1 MIRGFFIAL
10 IRSRVE
16 GGQAK
21 MSEMLCTI
29 IGFVGGLLCM
39 WLISKDDY
47 EKGCWDTLNY
57 IRERMEEDDE
67 N

>member
-1 MIRGFFIAL
+1 
-10 IRSRVE
+10 
-16 GGQAK
+16 
-21 MSEMLCTI
+21 MSEMLCTL

>member
-1 MIRGFFIAL
+1 
-10 IRSRVE
+10 
-16 GGQAK
+16 
-21 MSEMLCTI
+21 MSEMLCTF
-29 IGFVGGLLCM
+29 IGFAGGFLCM